1 MMWAQNKPRGV
12 LVSAV
17 TPLLRTG
24 SGRQQSLRV
33 NSILMSRFLG
43 AKITSLVVWNCMHLE
58 LTCTWGL

>member
-1 MMWAQNKPRGV
+1 MMWAQNKPRGF

-24 SGRQQSLRV
+24 SGRQKSLRV